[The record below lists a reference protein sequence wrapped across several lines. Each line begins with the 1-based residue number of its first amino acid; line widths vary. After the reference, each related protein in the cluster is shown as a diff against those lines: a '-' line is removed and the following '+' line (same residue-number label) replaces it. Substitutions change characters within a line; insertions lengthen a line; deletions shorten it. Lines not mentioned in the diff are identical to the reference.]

1 MNKITYNLKKDK
13 IRKITMRTTYGSF
26 CGCDSDNVDYIEYDK
41 DTMIVLGFK
50 DGDIVLKL
58 WYVDEI
64 CVENEED

>member
-13 IRKITMRTTYGSF
+13 IRKITMHNTHGSTVR
-26 CGCDSDNVDYIEYDK
+26 CDSDNVDYLEYDL

-58 WYVDEI
+58 WYINEI
-64 CVENEED
+64 CVERTC

>member
-13 IRKITMRTTYGSF
+13 IRKITMHNTYGSTTR
-26 CGCDSDNVDYIEYDK
+26 CDSDNVDYIEYDK

-64 CVENEED
+64 CVERC